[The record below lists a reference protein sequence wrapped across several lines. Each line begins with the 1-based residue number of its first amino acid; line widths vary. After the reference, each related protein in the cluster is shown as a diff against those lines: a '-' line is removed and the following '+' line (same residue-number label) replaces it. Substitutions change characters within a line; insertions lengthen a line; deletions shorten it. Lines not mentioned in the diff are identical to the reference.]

1 VDYVDS
7 VWQLGIIALVAGAMI
22 GALVYRLLAPSVKQ
36 ADKTKSELDMAREEL
51 NNYKASVNSHF
62 DKTSELV
69 SDLTQNYVK
78 VYQHLAEGAQ
88 TLGDS
93 KTLTNLLE
101 QHQGK
106 VLISVDDETNDRDT
120 IGGGGFVDST
130 VMRETPVEGVDEH
143 AEPFVG
149 TSNDETGSEI
159 PGDDMATSN
168 ASKPADGPGQHTEVS
183 QPVFDASK
191 IEEAAGEETAGNAES
206 TASTAANSDAREPED
221 SPEVKPVTH

>member
-1 VDYVDS
+1 MDYVNS

-51 NNYKASVNSHF
+51 NTYKASVNSHF

-120 IGGGGFVDST
+120 IVGGGFVDST

-149 TSNDETGSEI
+149 ASNDETGPEI

-168 ASKPADGPGQHTEVS
+168 ASKSADSPGQHTEVS
-183 QPVFDASK
+183 QPVFDVSK
-191 IEEAAGEETAGNAES
+191 IEEAAGKTES
-206 TASTAANSDAREPED
+206 TDSTAADSAVGEPED